1 MNEPPL
7 YRIAELKASVW
18 VLQKEDL
25 LPQVRGSV
33 ARIGHQLEALENQIK
48 MDAWNEEIMA
58 QCNPC
63 RGGRR
68 VDPRKSGVLGFI
80 QAAD

>member
-7 YRIAELKASVW
+7 YRIAELKACVW

-33 ARIGHQLEALENQIK
+33 ARIGQQLEALETQIK
-48 MDAWNEEIMA
+48 MDAWKEEIMA
-58 QCNPC
+58 QCNP
-63 RGGRR
+63 RHGGET
-68 VDPRKSGVLGFI
+68 S
-80 QAAD
+80 